1 MDYDY
6 LIVGQGL
13 AGTLL
18 SYQLIQQHQR
28 ILVIDESVT
37 HTSSKIAAG
46 MFTPLSGKRLAKS
59 WMAEELLPYLK
70 DTYARLEVLLAKQ
83 FIHYQPIQIGFS
95 SVKEQNDFYSNR
107 PIGIAPYLKVDAQ
120 MHPGLHAPLGGFE
133 VLESGWLNTA
143 SLLDAFRAYLTNNKQ
158 YLDEA
163 FDYTAL
169 SQEAT
174 GWRYKNYRSKGV
186 IFCEGYKNYLNPF
199 FGNIPI
205 IPNRG
210 DVFSIQT
217 PCLGNNKIYKRGVY
231 AVCKNNGHYKVGSTY
246 HWDNASETPDK
257 KGFNELKNK
266 TDFLINGA
274 YTILQ
279 HQVGIRPTTRDR
291 RPVLGQHATL
301 SGLYL
306 FNGLG
311 TKGVMLAPY
320 FSNLMALFILLNK
333 ELPEEVN
340 LKRFNA

>member
-18 SYQLIQQHQR
+18 AYQLIQHHQR
-28 ILVIDESVT
+28 ILVIDESVA

-46 MFTPLSGKRLAKS
+46 MFTPLSGKRMAKS
-59 WMAEELLPYLK
+59 WMAEELLPCLK
-70 DTYARLEVLLAKQ
+70 DTYAKLEILLAQQ

-95 SVKEQNDFYSNR
+95 SVKEQNDFYSSR
-107 PIGIAPYLKVDAQ
+107 PIGIAPYLEVDAQ
-120 MHPGLHAPLGGFE
+120 MHPGLNAPLGGFE

-143 SLLDAFRAYLTNNKQ
+143 SLLGAFKTYLINNNQ

-169 SQEAT
+169 TQQAN
-174 GWRYKNYRSKGV
+174 GWQYKNYRSKGV
-186 IFCEGYKNYLNPF
+186 IFCEGYKNSFNPF
-199 FGNIPI
+199 FGDIPI

-210 DVFSIQT
+210 DVFNIQT
-217 PCLGNNKIYKRGVY
+217 ACLGNDKIYKRGAY
-231 AVCKNNGHYKVGSTY
+231 AVYQNIGHYKVGSTY
-246 HWDNASETPDK
+246 HWDNASEAPDE
-257 KGFNELKNK
+257 KGYQELKSK
-266 TDFLINGA
+266 TDLLVNGA
-274 YTILQ
+274 YAIMQ
-279 HQVGIRPTTRDR
+279 HKVGIRPTTRDR
-291 RPVLGQHATL
+291 RPVLGRHATL

-340 LKRFNA
+340 LKRFYT